1 MTEQITAGTEPWHDG
16 QVLDVLAV
24 MDALTMAVAAQTL
37 FAAEVDKP
45 TFIERQQCARDVLT
59 GMARRVVIPVELLDK
74 IPTRGNHRFDQAR
87 NCLRHHTGQPI
98 TNYRRAG
105 IDHRNLLS
113 MLLAARD
120 DNGQGLADSEIH
132 AFRMRL
138 RQRRRDPGPGARG
151 SGLGTCV
158 SGCRL
163 TGRADVAGHGRTH
176 DLPTVGAV
184 DLGNLRG
191 DDVGGLAFQL
201 RGIGNSSAYRPELHS
216 RPGHH
221 PDGCL
226 RWSNTCEKC
235 GTDGHSS

>member
-138 RQRRRDPGPGARG
+138 RQRRRDPRPGARG
-151 SGLGTCV
+151 SGLGT
-158 SGCRL
+158 
-163 TGRADVAGHGRTH
+163 
-176 DLPTVGAV
+176 
-184 DLGNLRG
+184 GN
-191 DDVGGLAFQL
+191 V
-201 RGIGNSSAYRPELHS
+201 
-216 RPGHH
+216 
-221 PDGCL
+221 CL
-226 RWSNTCEKC
+226 RLSPDWPR
-235 GTDGHSS
+235 